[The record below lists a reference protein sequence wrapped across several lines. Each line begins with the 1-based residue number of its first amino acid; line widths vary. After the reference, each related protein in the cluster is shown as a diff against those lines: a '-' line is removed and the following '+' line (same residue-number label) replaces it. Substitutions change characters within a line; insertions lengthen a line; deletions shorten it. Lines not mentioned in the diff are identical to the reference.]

1 MRNVEIQPLKSVYIT
16 IGVVAMAA
24 GVCAAYADGEGF
36 VAGRI
41 ALLLVGLATFC
52 LGIFANE
59 RRLAQI
65 SYWCIFVNVVCGVA
79 SIFFA

>member
-1 MRNVEIQPLKSVYIT
+1 MRNVELSPLKSVYIT
-16 IGVVAMAA
+16 IGVVAMTA

-36 VAGRI
+36 IAGRM

-52 LGIFANE
+52 SGIFANE
-59 RRLAQI
+59 RTLAQI
-65 SYWCIFVNVVCGVA
+65 WYWCIFVNIVCSVA

>member
-1 MRNVEIQPLKSVYIT
+1 MRNVELSPLKSVYIT

-36 VAGRI
+36 IAGRM

-52 LGIFANE
+52 SGIFASE
-59 RRLAQI
+59 RTLAQI
-65 SYWCIFVNVVCGVA
+65 SYWCICVNIVCSVA